1 MKNKNII
8 AILFALFILAS
19 CSPAVTAVPPT
30 ETVIPTSTFTPIPPT
45 LTPTPAPE
53 KITEAKDFSKWIDD
67 YVHAY
72 GGKIM
77 VNNVEMD
84 SSQLTN
90 EVKANLDLFLQVKQI
105 NGSNFSLFVVN
116 GVPLA
121 IREPNDKQWQEMT
134 LKTLGRFDNVIIG
147 GMVEK
152 YPNTERIYKEFDGGL
167 INSNVWTTGKNGVNG
182 ELDFSYENFQLEYS
196 KQFGYLPSNNI
207 LDSILWGAYLPSG
220 FDSFS
225 KEQAIAWMEKYIT
238 AVMEKHKNTIGA
250 YIVVNEASFNDNIKK
265 KVGSEYIK
273 LAFQIA
279 RKVNPDAYLIYNQ
292 TDNHGAEGK
301 FVNDT
306 AQVGNELYNEGLID
320 AIGIQGHM
328 VYDNVSVRIPEREQI
343 KKILDG
349 YKAPIVLTEFDV
361 DLSFLSGSTLEKHI
375 LQATMYANL
384 TGACLDTKRCERIYF
399 YGAFPDK
406 NSWFVLSQNE
416 PNAQA
421 TLWDDN
427 SQRKAAFYAIVQV
440 LYEHVP

>member
-182 ELDFSYENFQLEYS
+182 ELDFSYEHFQLEYS
-196 KQFGYLPSNNI
+196 KQFG
-207 LDSILWGAYLPSG
+207 
-220 FDSFS
+220 
-225 KEQAIAWMEKYIT
+225 
-238 AVMEKHKNTIGA
+238 
-250 YIVVNEASFNDNIKK
+250 
-265 KVGSEYIK
+265 
-273 LAFQIA
+273 
-279 RKVNPDAYLIYNQ
+279 
-292 TDNHGAEGK
+292 
-301 FVNDT
+301 
-306 AQVGNELYNEGLID
+306 
-320 AIGIQGHM
+320 
-328 VYDNVSVRIPEREQI
+328 
-343 KKILDG
+343 
-349 YKAPIVLTEFDV
+349 
-361 DLSFLSGSTLEKHI
+361 
-375 LQATMYANL
+375 
-384 TGACLDTKRCERIYF
+384 
-399 YGAFPDK
+399 
-406 NSWFVLSQNE
+406 
-416 PNAQA
+416 
-421 TLWDDN
+421 
-427 SQRKAAFYAIVQV
+427 
-440 LYEHVP
+440 